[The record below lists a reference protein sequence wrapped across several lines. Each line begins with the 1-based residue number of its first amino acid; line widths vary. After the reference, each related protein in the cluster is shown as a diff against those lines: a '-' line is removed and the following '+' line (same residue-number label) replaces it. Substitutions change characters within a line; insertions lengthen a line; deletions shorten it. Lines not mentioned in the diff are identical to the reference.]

1 MIETK
6 TEGDLPMSRAEKI
19 SMKTFWEAVE
29 QRLAACSA
37 DELRAILRAMAR
49 ETPPTGRQI
58 FLEKLKPVEE
68 TTIAAQQAM
77 QQEDLLADLDDFT
90 QELKA
95 SMKEA
100 DYWEERYEWGEYY
113 DDEDKQIEQSNYTPP
128 NVYGFG
134 HLAYYHNVLD
144 VLKGKQEPNTDG
156 RSGRKSLEL
165 ILAIYKSSQTGK
177 KIALPMNI

>member
-1 MIETK
+1 MFLCVK
-6 TEGDLPMSRAEKI
+6 VGGVAVNKMEK
-19 SMKTFWEAVE
+19 WE
-29 QRLAACSA
+29 
-37 DELRAILRAMAR
+37 
-49 ETPPTGRQI
+49 
-58 FLEKLKPVEE
+58 F
-68 TTIAAQQAM
+68 
-77 QQEDLLADLDDFT
+77 ED
-90 QELKA
+90 
-95 SMKEA
+95 
-100 DYWEERYEWGEYY
+100 Y
-113 DDEDKQIEQSNYTPP
+113 DDDDKQIEQSNYTPP